1 MNKIKDF
8 WDTYGKLDSGEILV
22 YGQNGYG
29 KERGT
34 LMSLKNNDRE
44 FSLDDLRIELKRQ
57 RSILDDMAANC
68 IKDGKTLCEDKDILR
83 QNDIVTK
90 LIIEEYKLKNTD
102 EENQ

>member
-1 MNKIKDF
+1 MGRIETAKKEEHLMDSKN
-8 WDTYGKLDSGEILV
+8 YGRDL
-22 YGQNGYG
+22 
-29 KERGT
+29 
-34 LMSLKNNDRE
+34 
-44 FSLDDLRIELKRQ
+44 SLDDLRIELKRQ

-68 IKDGKTLCEDKDILR
+68 IKDGKTLCEDKEILR